1 MKYNVYN
8 YETRIVWLPS
18 RNGQF
23 YQTYVLAYTIG
34 PFTGQQYKVIGR
46 TVPGAISKLA
56 NVLRHDN
63 IGRLNLD
70 GPRADG
76 IIGLNREGR

>member
-1 MKYNVYN
+1 MKYNTYD
-8 YETRIVWLPS
+8 YQTKIVWLPE
-18 RNGQF
+18 RNGR
-23 YQTYVLAYTIG
+23 YYREYVLAYTIG
-34 PFTGQQYKVIGR
+34 PWVGQQYNTIGR

-56 NVLRHDN
+56 NVLRHGN

-70 GPRADG
+70 GPRPDA